1 MKITFL
7 TILFALSFLTLP
19 SQAETTHI
27 AVASNFTV
35 TMKALI
41 SAFEKKYPHKIKAS
55 YGSSGKIYAQIK
67 HGAPFQIFF
76 SADQEKPL
84 ALYNGGFAQSP
95 PFTYAYGAL
104 ALWSSQAE
112 LRQHEIIR
120 LKTGEFNKLSLANPK
135 LAPYGIAA
143 LEVLKKLELV
153 ESTRKKWIKGENIA
167 QTYQF
172 VGTGNADLG
181 FVALSQVI
189 NKSDYWPVP
198 ANLHNA
204 IRQDAVLL
212 KSGQNNPAAKAF
224 IQFIGDKESQDIIE
238 SYGYSYDGFADMN
251 KTVLENNT
259 GLSE

>member
-7 TILFALSFLTLP
+7 TILFTLSFLTLP
-19 SQAETTHI
+19 SHAETTHI

-41 SAFEKKYPHKIKAS
+41 SAFENASPHKIKAS

-67 HGAPFQIFF
+67 HGAPFQIYF
-76 SADQEKPL
+76 SADQEKPA
-84 ALYNGGFAQSP
+84 ALYKEGFTQSL

-104 ALWSSQAE
+104 ALWSSLTE
-112 LRQHEIIR
+112 FRQQEIVR
-120 LKTGEFNKLSLANPK
+120 LKSGDFNKLSLANPK
-135 LAPYGIAA
+135 LAPYGIAS
-143 LEVLKKLELV
+143 LEVLEQMELV
-153 ESTRKKWIKGENIA
+153 ESTRNKWIKGENIA

-189 NKSDYWPVP
+189 NKTDYWLVP
-198 ANLHNA
+198 ANLHNS

-212 KSGQNNPAAKAF
+212 KSGQKNAAAKAF
-224 IQFIGDKESQDIIE
+224 IRFIGSKQSQDIIE
-238 SYGYSYDGFADMN
+238 SYGYSYDRFDDMN
-251 KTVLENNT
+251 KPVLENNT